1 MFQVTVPANHKGG
14 DSLTVA
20 APDGSKMMTTV
31 PAGLTEGQVFQIALP
46 TAVVTATAVPI
57 IAPVAPD
64 IGHIVKARGALPLRD
79 AKAFAKSIHSEKG
92 PQRPSGCYKVHCV
105 GCCTMGCAYMV
116 PCAGGD
122 CVWSPYC
129 LFWNPLIHVAAVGVC
144 VCPDGQGS
152 YRDHKNEMH
161 LIPVDHDTQTLACY
175 YTSCGQCVDPSG
187 DSTPCCY
194 CYK

>member
-20 APDGSKMMTTV
+20 APDGSQMMKTL
-31 PAGLTEGQVFQIALP
+31 PAGLIEGQVFQIALP
-46 TAVVTATAVPI
+46 TTVVTATAVPI

-105 GCCTMGCAYMV
+105 GCCTRG
-116 PCAGGD
+116 
-122 CVWSPYC
+122 
-129 LFWNPLIHVAAVGVC
+129 
-144 VCPDGQGS
+144 
-152 YRDHKNEMH
+152 
-161 LIPVDHDTQTLACY
+161 
-175 YTSCGQCVDPSG
+175 
-187 DSTPCCY
+187 
-194 CYK
+194 